1 MPLSSQANVFCSLFI
16 IIHLMT
22 DEQDEQRQIFHKAF
36 QMWADVSSVTFS
48 EVSSPSD
55 ADIKIRQV
63 ELLRPDFLHNK
74 LYGVKLNVLWTVPLS
89 AMFCPPWN
97 FPWSF
102 DFLRTAP
109 INSSCCCIFL
119 AGLERKCSLMN
130 FC

>member
-63 ELLRPDFLHNK
+63 ELPSPEFLNK
-74 LYGVKLNVLWTVPLS
+74 LYACLITDVL
-89 AMFCPPWN
+89 
-97 FPWSF
+97 
-102 DFLRTAP
+102 
-109 INSSCCCIFL
+109 
-119 AGLERKCSLMN
+119 
-130 FC
+130 

>member
-22 DEQDEQRQIFHKAF
+22 DEQDEQRQILHKAF

-63 ELLRPDFLHNK
+63 ELPSPEFLHNK
-74 LYGVKLNVLWTVPLS
+74 IYACLITDVLWTVPLIG
-89 AMFCPPWN
+89 
-97 FPWSF
+97 
-102 DFLRTAP
+102 T
-109 INSSCCCIFL
+109 FL
-119 AGLERKCSLMN
+119 AHFPRKL
-130 FC
+130 